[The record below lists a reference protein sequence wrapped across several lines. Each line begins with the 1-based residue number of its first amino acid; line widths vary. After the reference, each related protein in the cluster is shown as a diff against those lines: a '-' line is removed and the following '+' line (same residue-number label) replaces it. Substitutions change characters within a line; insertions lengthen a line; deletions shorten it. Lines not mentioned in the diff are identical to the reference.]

1 MSTAGPPSANRPS
14 PLPAVIGIGLAG
26 ALILVLGFW
35 VSRRQPADDRQPEVS
50 LLSPGSDTTT
60 DGSVRLQFQTTRP
73 LVLQPTG
80 WGAGRFH
87 LHALVNGVERMPAA
101 SDIQPLPGGDY
112 QWLLSDLPDSAQ
124 VQLVWALPSH
134 QRLTEGASALRLIRR
149 Q

>member
-1 MSTAGPPSANRPS
+1 MSSVSPPSGNRPS
-14 PLPAVIGIGLAG
+14 LLPAIIGISLAG

-35 VSRRQPADDRQPEVS
+35 VSGRPPADDGQPEVR

-60 DGSVRLQFQTTRP
+60 DGAVLLQFQTTRS
-73 LVLQPTG
+73 LALQPTG
-80 WGAGRFH
+80 WGAGRYH
-87 LHALVNGVERMPAA
+87 LHAMVNGVERMPAA
-101 SDIQPLPGGDY
+101 ADIQALHDGGY

-134 QRLTEGASALRLIRR
+134 QRLTDGASALRLIRR